1 MYQLLKQ
8 IVKTGIVS
16 EPAPLPDDALRAL
29 EQRLGQVILKHF
41 GRALAI
47 RHVDAGSCN
56 GCELEIHAMNS
67 PYYNLE
73 GLGIKFVASPRHADM
88 LLVTGPVSRNM
99 ETALKRTWEATP
111 DPKLVVAIGDCG
123 CTGGIFVLSYSI
135 WNDLVLAAIWV
146 LGLAGGI
153 GVIRLQPWGRYLL
166 ELFCWALIVLLPLSA
181 ASRLYALR
189 QPDPRQPPVNW
200 LGAIGGIT
208 LILIPVL
215 AICAA
220 TIVTLRS
227 PEAMKAFS

>member
-1 MYQLLKQ
+1 MELSLAFIGWFFTLTSAGA
-8 IVKTGIVS
+8 IVLGSALIVML
-16 EPAPLPDDALRAL
+16 ATAGDL
-29 EQRLGQVILKHF
+29 QRRYLG
-41 GRALAI
+41 
-47 RHVDAGSCN
+47 
-56 GCELEIHAMNS
+56 
-67 PYYNLE
+67 
-73 GLGIKFVASPRHADM
+73 
-88 LLVTGPVSRNM
+88 
-99 ETALKRTWEATP
+99 
-111 DPKLVVAIGDCG
+111 
-123 CTGGIFVLSYSI
+123 YSI

-166 ELFCWALIVLLPLSA
+166 ELFCWALIVLLLLSA

-189 QPDPRQPPVNW
+189 QQPDPGQPRVNW
-200 LGAIGGIT
+200 LGAIASIA